1 MHHYTKPDGGMIMK
15 HRKSMYTFSILAAMA
30 VLASACGGG
39 NSNTGNA
46 GTGGDAGQQPGKAV
60 EQTPDTQKA
69 AELTFY
75 LNSSN
80 KQEFDELLA
89 PMIKE
94 KFPNY
99 TLTGIETS
107 TKIGDLVTAGNVP
120 DIIIGTKGTI
130 PNTMQEFG
138 LEQDLTELIKSS
150 KFDLSRIE
158 PAYLDSMKYYTA
170 GKVIGMPL
178 NGPAFAL
185 HYNKTL
191 FDKFG
196 VAYPKDGMTWDDAY
210 EIARKLTRN
219 EGGVQYRGYSERWH
233 QMFME
238 FNQFGL
244 PYLDA
249 KEDKAAVNTQ
259 EWKTLIEGF
268 VRFYKLPGLTFDS
281 KTGYTEED
289 RKVFA
294 TGTSGMQIFAQP
306 ETYTAFDW
314 DIVSVPTFK
323 ERPNG
328 ALWGSPRFLFIT
340 NTSKNKEAAMN
351 VAAYLTSDEAQMK
364 LSRKGLAPALAKI
377 STEMKQA
384 FHADSQYYKGKNVG
398 AFLYNKP
405 AQEPPARAAGLV
417 NFTKA
422 QGIMIAEV
430 QKMFTEGM
438 EVDVNTALRTAEELI
453 NKGIAEQKASTK

>member
-1 MHHYTKPDGGMIMK
+1 M
-15 HRKSMYTFSILAAMA
+15 
-30 VLASACGGG
+30 
-39 NSNTGNA
+39 
-46 GTGGDAGQQPGKAV
+46 
-60 EQTPDTQKA
+60 
-69 AELTFY
+69 
-75 LNSSN
+75 NSSN

-89 PMIKE
+89 PLIRE

-99 TLTGIETS
+99 TLTGIESS
-107 TKIGDLVTAGNVP
+107 TKLSDMVTAGNVP

-130 PNTMQEFG
+130 PLSIQEFG
-138 LEQDLTELIKSS
+138 LDQDLTELINTS
-150 KFDLSRIE
+150 KFDLTRIA
-158 PAYLDSMKYYTA
+158 PAYLEAMKYYTN
-170 GKVIGMPL
+170 GKVIGLPI

-210 EIARKLTRN
+210 EIAKKLTRN
-219 EGGVQYRGYSERWH
+219 EGGIQYRGYSERWH
-233 QMFME
+233 QIFME

-249 KEDKAAVNTQ
+249 KEDKAAVNTP
-259 EWKTLIEGF
+259 EWKTLVEGF
-268 VRFYKLPGLTFDS
+268 VRFYKLPGLRFDS
-281 KTGYTEED
+281 KSGYTEED
-289 RKVFA
+289 RKLFA

-306 ETYTAFDW
+306 ETYTSFEW

-328 ALWGSPRFLFIT
+328 ALWGSPRYLFIT
-340 NTSKNKEAAMN
+340 NASKQKEAAMN
-351 VAAYLTSDEAQMK
+351 VAAYLTSDEAQLK
-364 LSRKGLAPALAKI
+364 LSKKGLAPALAKI
-377 STEMKQA
+377 SDEMKKSFNQ
-384 FHADSQYYKGKNVG
+384 DSQYYKGKNVG

-405 AQEPPARAAGLV
+405 AAEPPARATGLV
-417 NFTKA
+417 NFSKA

-438 EVDVNTALRTAEELI
+438 EVDVNTALRNAEELI
-453 NKGIAEQKASTK
+453 NKGIAEQKASKK